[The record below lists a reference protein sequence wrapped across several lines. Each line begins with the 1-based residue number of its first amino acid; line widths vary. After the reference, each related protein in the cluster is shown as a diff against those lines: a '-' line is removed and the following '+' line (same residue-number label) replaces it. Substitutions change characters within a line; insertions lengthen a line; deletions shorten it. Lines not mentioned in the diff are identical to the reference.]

1 MSARFKIKADSQ
13 PVYDKWGW
21 WQGEYWK
28 CAEWTEWFYALKK
41 KYGKEEARRMWSE
54 GWNNQEE
61 LSNPIDCRS
70 HDSLFIEF
78 LKKEDLWDA
87 AYQGLGGKIVKT
99 TVGAKELAEN
109 IVEGAGGIVTGAANT
124 GKTLKYLLP
133 VAFVLALVGLG
144 AYSYKT
150 FVKGK

>member
-1 MSARFKIKADSQ
+1 MSARFKITADSQ
-13 PVYDKWGW
+13 PVYDKWGFW
-21 WQGEYWK
+21 EGEYWK
-28 CAEWTEWFYALKK
+28 CVEWTEWFYALKN
-41 KYGKEEARRMWSE
+41 KYGKDEARRMWSE
-54 GWNNQEE
+54 GWNNQTE

-78 LKKEDLWDA
+78 LKKEDLWEA
-87 AYQGLGGKIVKT
+87 AYQGIGGIVVKT
-99 TVGAKELAEN
+99 AVGTKEVIED
-109 IVEGAGGIVTGAANT
+109 VVKGAGGIVTGAANT
-124 GKTLKYLLP
+124 GKALKYLLP